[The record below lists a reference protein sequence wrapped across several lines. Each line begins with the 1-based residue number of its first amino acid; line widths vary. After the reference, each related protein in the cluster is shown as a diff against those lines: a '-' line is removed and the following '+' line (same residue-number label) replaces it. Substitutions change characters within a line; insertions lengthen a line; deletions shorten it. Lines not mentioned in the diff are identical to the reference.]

1 MGKYFAS
8 SLFQPSPNHTTSFY
22 AMSTQVQAHMGDG
35 DQRPH
40 DVSNIAHTT
49 NEFQAA
55 PHLSHKLPDM
65 KDERT
70 LDNRVHAEQ
79 LQEKIEKQQDQQHE
93 QEMKHP
99 TRAAL
104 NHGNEPSKGAKVDED
119 LAKDDEAALKKKGLA

>member
-1 MGKYFAS
+1 
-8 SLFQPSPNHTTSFY
+8 
-22 AMSTQVQAHMGDG
+22 MGDG

-104 NHGNEPSKGAKVDED
+104 NHGSELILHQCVLSFTQILTLSPIVDEPSKGAKVDED

>member
-1 MGKYFAS
+1 MGTTKYFAS
-8 SLFQPSPNHTTSFY
+8 SLFLPPPNHKTSFY
-22 AMSTQVQAHMGDG
+22 AMSTQSQVQAHMGDG

-79 LQEKIEKQQDQQHE
+79 LQQHE